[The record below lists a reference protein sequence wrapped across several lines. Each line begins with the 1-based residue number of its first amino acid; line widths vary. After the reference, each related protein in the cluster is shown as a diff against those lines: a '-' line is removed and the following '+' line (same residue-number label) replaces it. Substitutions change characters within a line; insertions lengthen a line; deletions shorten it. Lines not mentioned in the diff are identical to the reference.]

1 MDTAMI
7 GLQTAVIAAAAGGGE
22 ITDIPVD
29 GESFSSVL
37 ANTAAANVTGG
48 AEGTVPAEDG
58 GYAIPEQAAESGDML
73 TEAVKNI
80 ENLDEAIRNSLRM
93 LLKRIIDSF
102 KASQDGTE
110 RKTDMFAVIFVSG
123 DELGDTLYP
132 EDIPDIDLLC
142 AKILGKIGDALE
154 SKISEDNASDVVKE
168 IEDIVSAILGTDDD
182 TDENAAAEAV
192 AAMLGVPAETLDDFT
207 FAAPEEKAEAVQNIA
222 EAFKAP
228 MEAVKETAPERL
240 PDAERLYSEFA
251 AEAAVKTEEAP
262 EAVTSAKAGFAAYR
276 VNDAGEQVSTIS
288 EKAFDAAD
296 AAETVT
302 TETPKAET
310 AETVV
315 YRETAADEADGKPK
329 LNGEAAAVAV
339 QPASIFTERAD
350 AEIPVTETTAYEPAD
365 IQVRETIL
373 EEISDMPEN
382 DGVKELVLILRPKE
396 LGQVAVKLTKEN
408 GVLSVILSA
417 QYNEVGRMLADR
429 AAQLGNSLQS
439 GDVKVKSVDVV
450 EPGNAAE
457 QMGLNFTDRG
467 FGFAGN
473 SGGTANGGGNGSYNG
488 ADGEDG
494 AAGET
499 EEIEIIREARVWT
512 TTA

>member
-22 ITDIPVD
+22 VTDIPVD
-29 GESFSSVL
+29 GESFSAVL
-37 ANTAAANVTGG
+37 ANTAATNVTGG
-48 AEGTVPAEDG
+48 AEGNVPAEDG
-58 GYAIPEQAAESGDML
+58 GCAIPEEVPESGDML

-80 ENLDEAIRNSLRM
+80 ENLDEAIRDSLRM

-102 KASQDGTE
+102 KASQDGRE
-110 RKTDMFAVIFVSG
+110 RKTDMFAVIFVSSE
-123 DELGDTLYP
+123 DFGDTLYP

-142 AKILGKIGDALE
+142 AKLLGKIGDALE
-154 SKISEDNASDVVKE
+154 SKISEDNVSDVIKE
-168 IEDIVSAILGTDDD
+168 IEDIVSAILGTDDE
-182 TDENAAAEAV
+182 TDENTAAEAV
-192 AAMLGVPAETLDDFT
+192 AAMMGVPAETLDDFT
-207 FAAPEEKAEAVQNIA
+207 LEAPEKQTEAVQNIA
-222 EAFKAP
+222 EAFNAP
-228 MEAVKETAPERL
+228 MEAVKEAAPERV

-276 VNDAGEQVSTIS
+276 VNDAGEQVSAIS
-288 EKAFDAAD
+288 EKVA
-296 AAETVT
+296 AAE
-302 TETPKAET
+302 ETSET
-310 AETVV
+310 AV
-315 YRETAADEADGKPK
+315 YRETAAQKAADEADKADVK
-329 LNGEAAAVAV
+329 TELSGEAAAMAV

-350 AEIPVTETTAYEPAD
+350 AEIPVTETAAYEPAD
-365 IQVRETIL
+365 IQVRETII
-373 EEISDMPEN
+373 EEISDMPEK

-429 AAQLGNSLQS
+429 AAQLGSALQS

-473 SGGTANGGGNGSYNG
+473 SGGTANGGRNGSYNG
-488 ADGEDG
+488 VDGEDG

-499 EEIEIIREARVWT
+499 EEIEIIREAGVWWT

>member
-7 GLQTAVIAAAAGGGE
+7 GLQTAVIAAAAGAGE
-22 ITDIPVD
+22 AVNVPVD

-37 ANTAAANVTGG
+37 ANTAATNVT
-48 AEGTVPAEDG
+48 EGNVPAEDG

-80 ENLDEAIRNSLRM
+80 ENLDKAIRDSLRM
-93 LLKRIIDSF
+93 LLKRVIDSF
-102 KASQDGTE
+102 KASRDGTE
-110 RKTDMFAVIFVSG
+110 RKTDMFAVLFVSS

-132 EDIPDIDLLC
+132 EKIPDIDLLC

-154 SKISEDNASDVVKE
+154 SKISEDTDGVVKE
-168 IEDIVSAILGTDDD
+168 IEDVVSAILGTDDD

-207 FAAPEEKAEAVQNIA
+207 LEAPEEKAEAVQNIA

-228 MEAVKETAPERL
+228 MEAVKETAPERVS
-240 PDAERLYSEFA
+240 DAERLYSEFA

-288 EKAFDAAD
+288 ERASDTAEYTSKTEAP
-296 AAETVT
+296 AAE
-302 TETPKAET
+302 AEG
-310 AETVV
+310 TVV
-315 YRETAADEADGKPK
+315 YRETAAPKAADEADGKTE
-329 LNGEAAAVAV
+329 LNGEAAAIAV
-339 QPASIFTERAD
+339 QPAGIFTESAD
-350 AEIPVTETTAYEPAD
+350 AEMTVTEGTAYEPAD

-488 ADGEDG
+488 VDGEDG

-499 EEIEIIREARVWT
+499 EEIEIIREAGVWWT